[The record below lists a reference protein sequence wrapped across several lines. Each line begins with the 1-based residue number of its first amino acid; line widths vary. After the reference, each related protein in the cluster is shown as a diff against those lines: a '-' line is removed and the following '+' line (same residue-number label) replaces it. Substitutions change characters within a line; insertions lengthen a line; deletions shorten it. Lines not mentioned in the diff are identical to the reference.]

1 MHMCLYDNTEDG
13 FILGLLGLWGCLER
27 GGIWRGVLGLMLS
40 SEHEGSVESGGGAAV
55 WGRIRAFHQ
64 KGFSPTGFSPKRL
77 FAKMAGSPKTH
88 RLFANRLFAKNRV
101 LANRLFAD
109 RLFAKTAFRQKAFRQ
124 KAFRQKILF
133 EEEIIRLH
141 VGGRALP

>member
-55 WGRIRAFHQ
+55 WGRTRAFHQ

-77 FAKMAGSPKTH
+77 FAKTAFRQKSFSPK
-88 RLFANRLFAKNRV
+88 
-101 LANRLFAD
+101 
-109 RLFAKTAFRQKAFRQ
+109 RLFAKTAFRQNGGFAKHPLAFRLS
-124 KAFRQKILF
+124 AFHRQWSMDKRHEPWGLKF
-133 EEEIIRLH
+133 
-141 VGGRALP
+141 RAAGLQPRVL